1 MNNRRKL
8 IVALGAGALTAP
20 LASFA
25 QQQPAKVARLGYL
38 GFAFPSTTPN
48 RREALLQGL
57 RDLGYV
63 EGKNIT
69 IDYRWGE
76 GNAELLPNLAAE
88 LVSLKPDVIFT
99 QAPHATLALKK
110 ATTTIPVVFVG
121 IGDPVENGF
130 VASLARPGGNITGLA
145 NMSGELF
152 SKRLELLKE
161 SAPRIASVAVFRPG
175 AFQGNTKSLQDLEAA
190 ARALKLKLYPLDVRS
205 AEDVDSAFRAA
216 TKLRADALMPL
227 PDPFMNSQLKRVV
240 EFAAKN
246 RLPAIYAGIEIVD
259 AGGLMA
265 YAPNIADQ
273 FHRAAVFIDKI
284 LKGAKPADLPVERP
298 IKFEFVV
305 NLKTARQLGLTVP
318 PSVMVRAD
326 RVIE

>member
-8 IVALGAGALTAP
+8 VFALGAGALAAP

-25 QQQPAKVARLGYL
+25 QQQPTKVARLGYL
-38 GFAFPSTTPN
+38 SFAFPSTTPN

-76 GNAELLPNLAAE
+76 GKAELLPDLAAE
-88 LVSLKPDVIFT
+88 LVGLKPDVIFAL
-99 QAPHATLALKK
+99 APQATLAAKK
-110 ATTTIPVVFVG
+110 ATATIPVVFVG
-121 IGDPVENGF
+121 IGDPVESGF

-145 NMSGELF
+145 NMSRELF

-161 SAPRIASVAVFRPG
+161 SAPRIASVAVFRT
-175 AFQGNTKSLQDLEAA
+175 ASLQGNPKLMQDLEAA
-190 ARALKLKLYPLDVRS
+190 ARALKLKLFPLEVRS
-205 AEDVDSAFRAA
+205 AEDLDSAFRAA
-216 TKLRADALMPL
+216 TRLRADALMPL
-227 PDPFMNSQLKRVV
+227 PDPFMNSQLKRVI

-246 RLPAIYAGIEIVD
+246 RLPAMYAGIEIVD

-273 FHRAAVFIDKI
+273 FRRAAVFIDKI

-298 IKFEFVV
+298 IKFEFVI
-305 NLKTARQLGLTVP
+305 NLKTARQIGLTVP
-318 PSVMVRAD
+318 PSVLVRAD

>member
-8 IVALGAGALTAP
+8 VIALGAGALVGP
-20 LASFA
+20 LGSFA
-25 QQQPAKVARLGYL
+25 QKQPTKVARLGYL

-57 RDLGYV
+57 RNLGYV
-63 EGKNIT
+63 DGKNIT

-76 GNAELLPNLAAE
+76 GQPERLPNLAAE
-88 LVSLKPDVIFT
+88 LVSLKPDVIFA
-99 QAPHATLALKK
+99 QAPQVTLAIKK

-121 IGDPVENGF
+121 LGDPVAIGV

-145 NMSGELF
+145 NMAGEL
-152 SKRLELLKE
+152 SGKRLELLKE
-161 SAPRIASVAVFRPG
+161 SAPMISSVAVFRNSADQRGP
-175 AFQGNTKSLQDLEAA
+175 KLWQDLEATA
-190 ARALKLKLYPLDVRS
+190 QALKLKLYPLDVRS
-205 AEDVDSAFRAA
+205 AEDFDIAFRAA

-227 PDPFMNSQLKRVV
+227 PDPFINSQLKRVI
-240 EFAAKN
+240 EFAARN
-246 RLPAIYAGIEIVD
+246 RLPAMYAGSEFVD

-273 FHRAAVFIDKI
+273 FRRAAVFIDKI

-298 IKFEFVV
+298 IKFEFVT
-305 NLKTARQLGLTVP
+305 NLKTAKQIGLTVP
-318 PSVMVRAD
+318 PSVLVRAD